1 MGRRPGYA
9 ESLSLDLPS
18 IVIVGRPNVGKS
30 TLFNRITKSRRSIVG
45 NEPGITRD
53 RIHLEVVWKQR
64 RFLLTDTGGMTFGV
78 EETFPVLINEQVRV
92 AVGDADH
99 IIFVVDGRTE
109 LTSTDKELAAW
120 LRKTGRPV
128 TVAVNKCD
136 IDNRDGLASDFFEL
150 GFDDPEPI
158 SAEHDRNIE
167 QLLGR
172 VTADILPEEDIA
184 DVELPEEPEE
194 EPRLIRIAIIGRPNA
209 GKSTLLNR
217 LTGGEHAMVSPIA
230 GTTRDAIDATV
241 ERDGV
246 RFQIVD
252 TAGIRRKGKTTEMA
266 EKLSVMM
273 AQRHLRMADVALMI
287 VDAEEGVAALD
298 ANIAGYAH
306 EAGKAVIVVVNKWDL
321 ISHTQQSD
329 FRTKARDGLRFLDYA
344 PIAFIAAKTG
354 SKTDN
359 LFPLIRKVF
368 RESRKRVTTGELN
381 RFLETV
387 DFDRATSPGFK
398 RPKIYYVTQA
408 RVAPPTF
415 VFFTNLTEKFHFS
428 YERFLINQIRER
440 FGFEGSPIRILSRM
454 KKRKD

>member
-1 MGRRPGYA
+1 
-9 ESLSLDLPS
+9 LSLDLPS

-30 TLFNRITKSRRSIVG
+30 TLFNRITKSRRAIVG
-45 NEPGITRD
+45 DEPGITRD
-53 RIHLEVVWKQR
+53 RIHLEVEWRGR

-78 EETFPVLINEQVRV
+78 EETFPVLINEQVRIAV
-92 AVGDADH
+92 AEADH
-99 IIFVVDGRTE
+99 VIFVVDGRTE
-109 LTSTDKELAAW
+109 ITSTDIDLAQW

-136 IDNRDGLASDFFEL
+136 TDRRDDLTAEFREL
-150 GFDDPEPI
+150 GFGDPEAI
-158 SAEHDRNIE
+158 SAEHDRNIVD
-167 QLLGR
+167 LLER
-172 VTADILPEEDIA
+172 VTAGIPVEEEIDETT
-184 DVELPEEPEE
+184 ELDAEEAEE
-194 EPRLIRIAIIGRPNA
+194 EPRVIRIAIIGRPNA

-217 LTGGEHAMVSPIA
+217 LTGAEHAIVSPIA
-230 GTTRDAIDATV
+230 GTTRDAVNATV

-246 RFQIVD
+246 RFEIVD

-273 AQRHLRMADVALMI
+273 AQRHLRMTDVALMI
-287 VDAEEGVAALD
+287 VDAEQGVAALD

-306 EAGKAVIVVVNKWDL
+306 EAGKAVIIVINKWDL

-329 FRTKARDGLRFLDYA
+329 FRQKTRDGLRFLDYA

-354 SKTDN
+354 SKTDS

-368 RESRKRVTTGELN
+368 RESRKRITTGELN
-381 RFLETV
+381 RFVDSV
-387 DFDRATSPGFK
+387 DFERATAPGGK
-398 RPKIYYVTQA
+398 RPKTYYVTQA

-415 VFFTNLTEKFHFS
+415 VFFTNLAERFHFS

-440 FGFEGSPIRILSRM
+440 FGFEGSPIRILNRP
-454 KKRKD
+454 KKRKE

>member
-1 MGRRPGYA
+1 M
-9 ESLSLDLPS
+9 SLDLPS

-30 TLFNRITKSRRSIVG
+30 TLFNRITKSRRAIVG
-45 NEPGITRD
+45 DEPGITRD
-53 RIHLEVVWKQR
+53 RLHMEVEWKGR

-78 EETFPVLINEQVRV
+78 EETFPVLINEQVRIAV
-92 AVGDADH
+92 AEADH

-109 LTSTDKELAAW
+109 TTSTDAELAQW

-136 IDNRDGLASDFFEL
+136 TDRRDQLTAEFLDM
-150 GFDDPEPI
+150 GFGDPEPI
-158 SAEHDRNIE
+158 SAEHDRNIV
-167 QLLGR
+167 QLLER
-172 VTADILPEEDIA
+172 VTAGIPVEKDLDELAEEPEE
-184 DVELPEEPEE
+184 VEE

-217 LTGGEHAMVSPIA
+217 LTGAEHAIVSPIA
-230 GTTRDAIDATV
+230 GTTRDAVDAAI

-246 RFQIVD
+246 RFEIVD

-287 VDAEEGVAALD
+287 VDAEQGVAALD

-306 EAGKAVIVVVNKWDL
+306 EAGKAVIVVINKWDL

-329 FRTKARDGLRFLDYA
+329 FRLRTRDGLRFLDYA

-359 LFPLIRKVF
+359 LFPLIRKVY
-368 RESRKRVTTGELN
+368 RESRKRIPTGELN
-381 RFLETV
+381 RFVDSV
-387 DFDRATSPGFK
+387 DFERATAPGGR

-408 RVAPPTF
+408 RVGPPTF
-415 VFFTNLTEKFHFS
+415 VFFTNLAERFHFS

-440 FGFEGSPIRILSRM
+440 FGFEGSPIRILNRP
-454 KKRKD
+454 KKRKE